1 MKYKVLP
8 RDLTSDMTLPL
19 VSIVTVVKNH
29 AEGLKKTITSI
40 QNQSYSNYEVII
52 VGGKSEDTEDA
63 TEKTAK
69 EFVHLNVKIHYVREV
84 EAGIYPAMNQGLNMT
99 RGEYVWFLNAG
110 DEFSSGSSLE
120 SAVNEILRTKAA
132 LIIGGYRIL
141 VGSKLKEYSYP
152 QRVLSAKKFAY
163 NRRGGCH
170 QAMLFNRTLL
180 INVGG
185 FETKFQL
192 VSDFDVVLKLASTAK
207 VVRLENILVRI
218 EPGGV
223 ADSNLEVVF
232 REKHQARLA
241 QIPGYGTCLSSFIW
255 TQLAQVNQQAKRF
268 LRKL

>member
-1 MKYKVLP
+1 MKDKILP
-8 RDLTSDMTLPL
+8 RDLNSDMTLPL

-52 VGGKSEDTEDA
+52 VGGKSEDA
-63 TEKTAK
+63 TEEIAR
-69 EFVHLNVKIHYVREV
+69 EYVNLNFRIHYVREV
-84 EAGIYPAMNQGLNMT
+84 EAGIYPSMNQGLNMT

-120 SAVNEILRTKAA
+120 SAVNEILRTQAA

-170 QAMLFNRTLL
+170 QAMLFNRTTL
-180 INVGG
+180 INAGG

-192 VSDFDVVLKLASTAK
+192 ASDFDVVLKLASTAK
-207 VVRLENILVRI
+207 VVRLENILARI

-241 QIPGYGTCLSSFIW
+241 QIPGYGTWLSSFIW
-255 TQLAQVNQQAKRF
+255 TRLAQVNQHAKRF
-268 LRKL
+268 LRKS